1 MGISLQPSLLN
12 TYTVAGV
19 DLIISW
25 RRYYSQIIILLIFIS
40 QFPNFAQADSPELVM
55 REFSSGQ
62 IKKGVRSMGF
72 GGDGATFGNYGL
84 VWKDA
89 GTTLADYGNTG
100 FTNGNDFKFEALGY
114 ASPALWHDLVI
125 YVIAMDAQSN
135 NVNFNNKSPGLGSV
149 AVPVVGSGSD
159 HALFTKIA
167 MPLGN
172 GFSAGV
178 LLSYENSDFQTSE
191 VANSNLSVN
200 YKTLWRPSGGFGVTW
215 QPNPTT
221 LLGFRALLNNDVE
234 QRTDTTGL
242 AQGAA
247 SSSEYRLGGSVVPW
261 EGALIDIGGT
271 RLERSRSLDASYT
284 TAYHPNLGFEQKIPS
299 SAFTVRMGIDET
311 SPTIGMSYKYAPFN
325 LDVAYVNNMSDARV
339 GNLFGT
345 ASNSL
350 VMTLTARY

>member
-1 MGISLQPSLLN
+1 MDASQQQTLYNNQKSAKFTLNSRWHRYYWQIFVLLM
-12 TYTVAGV
+12 
-19 DLIISW
+19 IIS
-25 RRYYSQIIILLIFIS
+25 QL
-40 QFPNFAQADSPELVM
+40 PNFAQASSPELTM

-62 IKKGVRSMGF
+62 IKKGVRSIGF

-89 GTTLADYGNTG
+89 GTALTDYGNTG
-100 FTNGNDFKFEALGY
+100 FTNGNDFQFEALGY

-125 YVIAMDAQSN
+125 FVIAMDAQSN
-135 NVNFNNKSPGLGSV
+135 NVIFNNKSPGFGSA

-172 GFSAGV
+172 GFSAGI
-178 LLSYENSDFQTSE
+178 LLSYENSDFQASE
-191 VANSNLSVN
+191 IANSNLNVS
-200 YKTLWRPSGGFGVTW
+200 YKTVWRPSGGFGVTW
-215 QPNPTT
+215 QPSPTI

-234 QRTDTTGL
+234 QRTDSTGM
-242 AQGAA
+242 AQGT
-247 SSSEYRLGGSVVPW
+247 SSTSEYRLGGSFAPW
-261 EGALIDIGGT
+261 DGALIDIGGT
-271 RLERSRSLDASYT
+271 RLQRSRSLDTTYT

-311 SPTIGMSYKYAPFN
+311 SPTIGLSYKHAPFN
-325 LDVAYVNNMSDARV
+325 IDVAYVNNMSDARV
-339 GNLFGT
+339 GSLFGT